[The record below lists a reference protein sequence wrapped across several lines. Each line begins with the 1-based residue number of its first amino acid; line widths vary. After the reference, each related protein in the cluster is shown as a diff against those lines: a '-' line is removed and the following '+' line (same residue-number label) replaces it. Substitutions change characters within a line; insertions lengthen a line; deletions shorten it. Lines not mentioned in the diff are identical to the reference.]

1 MPQLTQMELNTIKE
15 LALLEDVNAK
25 KFQLYAQNCQNNQL
39 QTMFTQEAHRSLNN
53 TSMLMNFLKSQ

>member
-25 KFQLYAQNCQNNQL
+25 KFQLYAQNCQNSQL
-39 QTMFTQEAHRSLNN
+39 QALFTQEAHRSLNN
-53 TSMLMNFLKSQ
+53 TNTLMNFLKS